1 MNEMEEHETHH
12 HHHYLWSLSSSQR
25 STTEEEDDNN
35 DEEDDDKTLTMFR
48 EDLGE
53 GEKENAR
60 PPAEESR
67 YEQIPD
73 TVAALQ
79 DSHKAL
85 LSQLRETQEM
95 LEVVL
100 EDNDKLRRQYVLC
113 LHACLCMER
122 MMITFGK
129 QVMRFKLSTS
139 GFSTNA

>member
-1 MNEMEEHETHH
+1 MEEHETHH
-12 HHHYLWSLSSSQR
+12 HHHLWSMSSSQR
-25 STTEEEDDNN
+25 STEEEDDDNN
-35 DEEDDDKTLTMFR
+35 DDEQEEEDDKTLTMFR
-48 EDLGE
+48 EDIGG
-53 GEKENAR
+53 GEKENAHR
-60 PPAEESR
+60 PAEESR

-113 LHACLCMER
+113 FTHKLACVWRE
-122 MMITFGK
+122 
-129 QVMRFKLSTS
+129 
-139 GFSTNA
+139 